1 MEININH
8 SLSSEQECE
17 HTQGQTFESDD
28 LQLQRSFHPMTFQEP
43 ANLEQFICN
52 MFEDMKAKF

>member
-8 SLSSEQECE
+8 LPSSEQEYE
-17 HTQGQTFESDD
+17 HTQGQTFQSDD
-28 LQLQRSFHPMTFQEP
+28 LQLQRSFHPMSFQEL

-52 MFEDMKAKF
+52 MFEDMNDKF